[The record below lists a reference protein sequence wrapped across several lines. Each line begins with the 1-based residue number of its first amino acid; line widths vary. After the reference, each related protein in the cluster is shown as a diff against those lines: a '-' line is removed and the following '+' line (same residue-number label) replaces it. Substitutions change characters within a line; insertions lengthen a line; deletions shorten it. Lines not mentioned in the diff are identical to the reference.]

1 MWMDYNQINLW
12 VATGGILQLFI
23 RKEIKLNFKFYFQ
36 RDLSFL
42 DQSNITIKR
51 HLKNT
56 TIDTFFLS
64 HTWDT

>member
-1 MWMDYNQINLW
+1 MWMDYNQINPW
-12 VATGGILQLFI
+12 VVTGGILQLFI

-51 HLKNT
+51 HK
-56 TIDTFFLS
+56 DT
-64 HTWDT
+64 